1 MADESEQ
8 APPPPPQQDP
18 PPPPPPPFEPDHNLV
33 GYEHRGD
40 DRRHDTKTA
49 RR

>member
-1 MADESEQ
+1 MADEPEQ

-18 PPPPPPPFEPDHNLV
+18 PPPFEPDHDLV
-33 GYEHRGD
+33 GYERRGD
-40 DRRHDTKTA
+40 DRRHDTKIE